1 MMGLNTKNNIK
12 YISNISDIILI
23 IRNKFKL
30 DKKME
35 NIMVIN
41 P

>member
-1 MMGLNTKNNIK
+1 MMRLNIKNNIK

-30 DKKME
+30 RT
-35 NIMVIN
+35 VIN
-41 P
+41 RII